1 MGDRTEAK
9 RSGPG
14 PGLDTALAETMDGGP
29 VGAPSAAR
37 IEVRDLRRI
46 GRYFILRPLGQGGM
60 GVVYAAYDE
69 ELDRKVALKLL
80 HRSELASTERRARV
94 LREAQAMARVS
105 HPNVLT
111 VYEVGLTDAADRDDS
126 GEATGSQIFIAMEF
140 IEGSTLYAW
149 QRQEGRTWDEILR
162 MYLAAGQGLHAAHS
176 AGLVHRDFKPETVPP
191 ERNWPIS
198 IRGDAE
204 LWERPTAELRSGV
217 GIDPRAIR

>member
-1 MGDRTEAK
+1 MGNRTEAE

-14 PGLDTALAETMDGGP
+14 QELDTALAETMDGRQE
-29 VGAPSAAR
+29 GAPAAAR
-37 IEVRDLRRI
+37 IEVHDLRRI

-80 HRSELASTERRARV
+80 HRSELAGSERRARV

-111 VYEVGLTDAADRDDS
+111 VYEVGVLDEVE
-126 GEATGSQIFIAMEF
+126 GGGATGSQIFIAMEF
-140 IEGSTLYAW
+140 IEGATLHAW

-176 AGLVHRDFKPETVPP
+176 AGLVHRDFKPETVVP
-191 ERNWPIS
+191 ERYGSLS
-198 IRGDAE
+198 IRSEVGRSR
-204 LWERPTAELRSGV
+204 LPTGC
-217 GIDPRAIR
+217 PRRNVWIG